1 MKKMS
6 LKITNNEAWI
16 LRKKG
21 STSYIIVD
29 NLEKVEKELHKITNT
44 ENIELL
50 KLSLSHNGGRLEQN
64 DKFWMK
70 IFLIMKKNK
79 LKN

>member
-1 MKKMS
+1 M

-21 STSYIIVD
+21 SSSYIIYD
-29 NLEKVEKELHKITNT
+29 KLENVEKDIFKMPKDVKMSKDVELM
-44 ENIELL
+44 
-50 KLSLSHNGGRLEQN
+50 KLSLTHNGGKLEQN

-70 IFLIMKKNK
+70 IFLIMRKNR
-79 LKN
+79 